1 VNRIRAVAAAC
12 EASFLD
18 PAVIGKGVCLRISTA
33 HQGANKKK
41 KKQPP
46 VINKPQNQ
54 YTENKQRIQSRK
66 SI

>member
-1 VNRIRAVAAAC
+1 
-12 EASFLD
+12 
-18 PAVIGKGVCLRISTA
+18 LRISTA
-33 HQGANKKK
+33 HQGANKKNK
-41 KKQPP
+41 TKKQPP